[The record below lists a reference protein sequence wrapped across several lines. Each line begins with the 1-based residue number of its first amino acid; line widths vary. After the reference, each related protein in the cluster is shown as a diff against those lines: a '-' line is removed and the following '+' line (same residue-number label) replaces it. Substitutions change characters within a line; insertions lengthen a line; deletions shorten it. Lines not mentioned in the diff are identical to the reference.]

1 MDYATLLV
9 KRGELLRKI
18 AKILF
23 WILVGSLGLLLI
35 TGIVHSGG
43 KLFDWGRWG
52 RFLSGNPRVI
62 GDVSGKIIDT
72 YKLLGTLGYIGMGL
86 GLLSPTVYFA
96 ALHFLGLGQIAK
108 NTEK

>member
-1 MDYATLLV
+1 MQYSELLI

-23 WILVGSLGLLLI
+23 WVLVAGVVLFLLGALI
-35 TGIVHSGG
+35 YTDG
-43 KLFDWGRWG
+43 KITDGYRWG
-52 RFLSGNPRVI
+52 KYLVTKDKTES
-62 GDVSGKIIDT
+62 
-72 YKLLGTLGYIGMGL
+72 LLRTLGYIGIGL

>member
-23 WILVGSLGLLLI
+23 WVLVAGVVLFLLGAFLYTEGKI
-35 TGIVHSGG
+35 TN
-43 KLFDWGRWG
+43 DYRWG
-52 RFLSGNPRVI
+52 KYLTTDIKPDSLFRTF
-62 GDVSGKIIDT
+62 
-72 YKLLGTLGYIGMGL
+72 GYIGMGL